1 MVLTVLKHDSKKDT
15 AEKLSEETLYTL
27 DMEHD
32 WSMSLK
38 PYFIFKD
45 VMYFTCFRNIFDD
58 NKMDNSRTEIKIM

>member
-1 MVLTVLKHDSKKDT
+1 MVLVVLKHDSKKEK
-15 AEKLSEETLYTL
+15 AEKLFEEKLYEL

-45 VMYFTCFRNIFDD
+45 VMYFTCFENIFD
-58 NKMDNSRTEIKIM
+58 